1 MVGYYTTPN
10 QLMTKIRTLYS
21 SLTLEDFTPEG
32 TIRLQNNSDGR
43 GDFIAE
49 WKHPTLAKPTQSQL
63 DAVKSVMGVLWVE
76 QDNTQA
82 EETITQYY

>member
-21 SLTLEDFTPEG
+21 SLTLEDFSEDG
-32 TIRLQNNSDGR
+32 TITLRNNSDGR

-63 DAVKSVMGVLWVE
+63 DAV
-76 QDNTQA
+76 
-82 EETITQYY
+82 

>member
-21 SLTLEDFTPEG
+21 SLTLEDFSEEG
-32 TIRLQNNSDGR
+32 TITLRNNSDGS
-43 GDFIAE
+43 GDYIAK

-63 DAVKSVMGVLWVE
+63 DAV
-76 QDNTQA
+76 
-82 EETITQYY
+82 

>member
-32 TIRLQNNSDGR
+32 TIRLQNNSDGK

-63 DAVKSVMGVLWVE
+63 DSV
-76 QDNTQA
+76 
-82 EETITQYY
+82 

>member
-1 MVGYYTTPN
+1 
-10 QLMTKIRTLYS
+10 MTKIRTLYS

-32 TIRLQNNSDGR
+32 TIRLQNKSDGK

-63 DAVKSVMGVLWVE
+63 DAV
-76 QDNTQA
+76 
-82 EETITQYY
+82 

>member
-21 SLTLEDFTPEG
+21 SLTLEDFSEDG
-32 TIRLQNNSDGR
+32 TITLQNNSDGR
-43 GDFIAE
+43 GDFIAK

-63 DAVKSVMGVLWVE
+63 DAV
-76 QDNTQA
+76 
-82 EETITQYY
+82 

>member
-32 TIRLQNNSDGR
+32 TIMIRNDSNGR
-43 GDFIAE
+43 GDYITE

-63 DAVKSVMGVLWVE
+63 DAV
-76 QDNTQA
+76 
-82 EETITQYY
+82 

>member
-21 SLTLEDFTPEG
+21 SLTLEDFSEEG
-32 TIRLQNNSDGR
+32 TIALQNNSDGK

-49 WKHPTLAKPTQSQL
+49 WNHPSLSKPTQSQL
-63 DAVKSVMGVLWVE
+63 DSA
-76 QDNTQA
+76 
-82 EETITQYY
+82 

>member
-32 TIRLQNNSDGR
+32 TIRLQNKSDGK
-43 GDFIAE
+43 GDFIAK

-63 DAVKSVMGVLWVE
+63 DAV
-76 QDNTQA
+76 
-82 EETITQYY
+82 

>member
-21 SLTLEDFTPEG
+21 SLTLEDFSEEG
-32 TIRLQNNSDGR
+32 TIALQNNSDGR
-43 GDFIAE
+43 GDYIAK

-63 DAVKSVMGVLWVE
+63 DAV
-76 QDNTQA
+76 
-82 EETITQYY
+82 

>member
-21 SLTLEDFTPEG
+21 SLTPEDFTPEG
-32 TIRLQNNSDGR
+32 TIELQNNSDGR
-43 GDFIAE
+43 GDYIAK

-63 DAVKSVMGVLWVE
+63 DAV
-76 QDNTQA
+76 
-82 EETITQYY
+82 